1 MNMFISPMLLEY
13 AEDNKPFN
21 DDKYITELKLDGIRL
36 IASNIDR
43 PRLYTRHN
51 NEITSNFPE
60 LIDSLTI
67 PAGSIIDCELIVSD
81 IDGKPNFSAVMER
94 FKSNKSK
101 HKVTACAFDI
111 IKYKNKDITKL
122 SLIERKDLLDES
134 FIENTY
140 YTKSKFLIGR
150 GIEYFDLVKQQGLEG
165 TVQKLIDSK
174 YEIGKRSSAWVKVIA
189 YEIDEFFIV
198 GYRKED
204 FGWLLSDGE
213 RVLGVM
219 ELGVGKAER
228 QAGYKVFQQ
237 LKTKETRDTVYL
249 QPAIKC
255 IVKHRGYTK
264 NNMLRLPVFDKFAI

>member
-1 MNMFISPMLLEY
+1 MNMFVSPMLLEY
-13 AEDNKPFN
+13 SKDNKPFN
-21 DDKYITELKLDGIRL
+21 DDNFITELKLDGIRL
-36 IASNIDR
+36 IVSNIDR

-51 NEITSNFPE
+51 NEITANFPE
-60 LIDSLTI
+60 LIDSLSI
-67 PAGSIIDCELIVSD
+67 PVGSVIDCELIVSD
-81 IDGKPNFSAVMER
+81 IDGKPNFAAVMER
-94 FKSNKSK
+94 FKSIKSK

-111 IKYKNKDITKL
+111 IKYKKKDITKL
-122 SLIERKDLLDES
+122 SLLERKELLDES

-140 YTKSKFLIGR
+140 YTKSKFLVGK

-174 YEIGKRSSAWVKVIA
+174 YEIGKRSSSWRKIIA
-189 YEIDEFFIV
+189 YEIEEFFIV

-264 NNMLRLPVFDKFAI
+264 NNMLRLPVFDKFVI